1 MTTALTAAGPT
12 MPVVSTPERPRDTDL
27 FFGDLWGMA
36 RALVASGF
44 LPRGI
49 NTPEKAIALILTG
62 REMGLG
68 PMASIRSISIIDGKP
83 VVAADRQ
90 LAMFKSAGG
99 RARFVQLDETGA
111 VLALRHPNGD
121 EHTETYTVE
130 MARAAGLLSKDNW
143 KHHPKAMLRSRVIT
157 AGLKSIGFEA
167 TAGVYDPDE
176 ASAWEPAII
185 PPSADGDGVSTAP
198 EDVAKDQA
206 APDEFPPI
214 GALPPIT
221 RDSLFPAGKMKGKAL
236 RSLPDEFL
244 VWATIE
250 PRKLGPR
257 TDDWV
262 AAMLAELDARDLGPE
277 AEVGA

>member
-27 FFGDLWGMA
+27 FFGDLSGMA

-206 APDEFPPI
+206 AGQDRGREL
-214 GALPPIT
+214 AEPIT
-221 RDSLFPAGKMKGKAL
+221 RDSLFPAGKMKGTAL
-236 RSLPDEFL
+236 RDLPDEFL
-244 VWATIE
+244 VWATSE

-257 TDDWV
+257 TEDLV
-262 AAMLAELDARDLGPE
+262 AAMLAELNARDEFE